1 MVKARYGLSV
11 GLRSP
16 KAVQAPR
23 AKLAALPGPAV
34 AAWPSPGGYDAARG
48 LADDEQPFRDKPTT
62 ITDDIVGVTQPFL
75 GLNAGTACLCLLAR
89 CFCRQL
95 HVVDPSGLRSC
106 RLVKLSP
113 VTWPP
118 STCASSGPDGSV
130 LVIPTDVGPKAPN
143 DCMLPPLVPS

>member
-1 MVKARYGLSV
+1 VVKARYGLSV

-23 AKLAALPGPAV
+23 AKLAALPGPAL
-34 AAWPSPGGYDAARG
+34 AAWPSPGGYDVARG
-48 LADDEQPFRDKPTT
+48 LAVDEHPFRDKPTT
-62 ITDDIVGVTQPFL
+62 IIDAIVNITQGLL
-75 GLNAGTACLCLLAR
+75 GLNAVTACLSLLGR
-89 CFCRQL
+89 CFCRQS

-106 RLVKLSP
+106 RLVKLLP

-130 LVIPTDVGPKAPN
+130 LVILTDVGLKAPN
-143 DCMLPPLVPS
+143 DCMLPLVPT